1 MTSSKCMTWLI
12 YVKSRGNSNCEKA
25 LYKREEAASS
35 RALPQI
41 GDSNMRKLR
50 LKNDGE
56 GFYHVG
62 SRCVDR
68 TFRFNDEDKTHI
80 VDQMRRMATFCG
92 IEVNTYAVMTNHF
105 HILVH
110 VLPKR
115 KLTDDEL
122 VTRVAAL
129 YGHDKA
135 EEFRSNWRAYRR
147 NGGAAAMQRLE
158 EERGA
163 LLRRM
168 GDLSIY
174 MKELKQWISRDYNR
188 KVGRV
193 GTLWEDRFWSCL
205 LEDSAETLLS
215 VAAYIDRNAV
225 RAGIVERPEDYRW
238 CGYAEAHAGR
248 EVARKALAAIFR
260 DSEMAWAEANQ
271 RYGWLIHAVS
281 DTPAEQKLEHDAVF
295 RRALAIGSR
304 GFILKTYARFH
315 KVFGARKRLSE
326 PFVTRIGPQN
336 TPLCA
341 SHKPRKMV
349 VG

>member
-1 MTSSKCMTWLI
+1 
-12 YVKSRGNSNCEKA
+12 
-25 LYKREEAASS
+25 
-35 RALPQI
+35 
-41 GDSNMRKLR
+41 
-50 LKNDGE
+50 
-56 GFYHVG
+56 
-62 SRCVDR
+62 
-68 TFRFNDEDKTHI
+68 
-80 VDQMRRMATFCG
+80 MATFCG
-92 IEVNTYAVMTNHF
+92 IEVNTYVVMTNHF

-110 VLPKR
+110 VLPKGE
-115 KLTDDEL
+115 LTDDEL

-135 EEFRSNWRAYRR
+135 EEFRSGWMAYRR
-147 NGGAAAMQRLE
+147 DGGAVAMQRLE

-205 LEDSAETLLS
+205 LEDSAETLS
-215 VAAYIDRNAV
+215 AVAAYIDRNAV
-225 RAGIVERPEDYRW
+225 RAGIVVHPEDYRW

-248 EVARKALAAIFR
+248 EAARKALAAIFR
-260 DSEMAWAEANQ
+260 NPKMDWADAER

-281 DTPAEQKLEHDAVF
+281 DTPDIHELEHDAVF
-295 RRALAIGSR
+295 RRALVIGSR
-304 GFILKTYARFH
+304 DFILETYARFH
-315 KVFGARKRLSE
+315 KVFGARKRLAE
-326 PFVTRIGPQN
+326 PFMTDIGALN
-336 TPLCA
+336 GPLCA

-349 VG
+349 AG

>member
-1 MTSSKCMTWLI
+1 
-12 YVKSRGNSNCEKA
+12 
-25 LYKREEAASS
+25 
-35 RALPQI
+35 
-41 GDSNMRKLR
+41 MRKLR

-68 TFRFNDEDKTHI
+68 TFRFNDDDKTHI
-80 VDQMRRMATFCG
+80 VDQMHRMAKFCG

-105 HILVH
+105 HILLH
-110 VLPKR
+110 VLPKGD
-115 KLTDDEL
+115 LADDEL
-122 VTRVAAL
+122 ITRVAAL
-129 YGHDKA
+129 YGHEKA
-135 EEFRSNWRAYRR
+135 EVYRSNWAAYRR
-147 NGGAAAMQRLE
+147 DGGAVSMQCLE

-174 MKELKQWISRDYNR
+174 MKELKQWISRDYNK

-205 LEDSAETLLS
+205 LEDSAETLLR
-215 VAAYIDRNAV
+215 VARYIDCNAV
-225 RAGIVERPEDYRW
+225 RAGIVERSEDYKW

-248 EVARKALAAIFR
+248 EAAQKALAAIFR
-260 DSEMAWAEANQ
+260 DSPGIAWTAAEE

-281 DTPAEQKLEHDAVF
+281 DTSAAVSVSDTPAMQNLEQEAVF

-304 GFILKTYARFH
+304 DFILKTYAHFH
-315 KVFGARKRLSE
+315 KVFGARKRPAE
-326 PFVTRIGPQN
+326 PFVTDIGTQN
-336 TPLCA
+336 ETLYA
-341 SHKPRKMV
+341 SHKPRRMV
-349 VG
+349 AG

>member
-1 MTSSKCMTWLI
+1 MISF
-12 YVKSRGNSNCEKA
+12 YVKSRGNSNYEKA
-25 LYKREEAASS
+25 LYKREDAVS
-35 RALPQI
+35 RRAPPQI

-110 VLPKR
+110 VLPKGE
-115 KLTDDEL
+115 LTDDEL

-129 YGHDKA
+129 YGHAKA

-147 NGGAAAMQRLE
+147 NGGTAAMQRLE

-163 LLRRM
+163 FLHRM
-168 GDLSIY
+168 GDLSNF

-205 LEDSAETLLS
+205 LEDSAETLVA

-225 RAGIVERPEDYRW
+225 RAGIVKRPEDYRW

-248 EVARKALAAIFR
+248 EAARKALAAIFR
-260 DSEMAWAEANQ
+260 NSKIAWAAAEQ

-281 DTPAEQKLEHDAVF
+281 DTPAVQKLEHDAVF

-304 GFILKTYARFH
+304 SFILETYARFH
-315 KVFGARKRLSE
+315 KVFGARKRPVE
-326 PFVTRIGPQN
+326 PFVTDIGMQN
-336 TPLCA
+336 NTLCA
-341 SHKPRKMV
+341 SHKPRRMLV
-349 VG
+349 C